1 MKEKEQLSGALKM
14 SQDTPINNFMKKDSK
29 RLLPDV
35 FYLRWELELI
45 FALVSIIVLW
55 LLPGWLNHKVEMLL
69 SGHNNYMNTTWI
81 SFVCNILLVG
91 FIIYI
96 LVRGSWFFLI
106 RKTSS
111 VTPAKLHFAKATDH
125 VAEVIFSICVFIL
138 IMMLLV
144 SLVQF
149 LATLLKITVSGRMKN
164 YSGVQT

>member
-1 MKEKEQLSGALKM
+1 MKEEEQLPGALKM
-14 SQDTPINNFMKKDSK
+14 SQDMPVSNFKKKDSK

-45 FALVSIIVLW
+45 IALVSIIVLW
-55 LLPGWLNHKVEMLL
+55 LLPDWLNHKVEMLL

-81 SFVCNILLVG
+81 SFVCNILLFG

-96 LVRGSWFFLI
+96 VVRGSWVFFF
-106 RKTSS
+106 RKSRS
-111 VTPAKLHFAKATDH
+111 VTPAKIYLSKTTDQI
-125 VAEVIFSICVFIL
+125 AEFIFSICVMIL

-149 LATLLKITVSGRMKN
+149 LAALLKITVFGRMKN
-164 YSGVQT
+164 YSDVQT